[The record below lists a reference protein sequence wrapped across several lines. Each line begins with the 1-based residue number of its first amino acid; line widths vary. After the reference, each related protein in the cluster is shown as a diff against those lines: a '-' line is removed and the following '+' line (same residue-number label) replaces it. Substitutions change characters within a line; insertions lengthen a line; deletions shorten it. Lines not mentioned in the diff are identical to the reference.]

1 MDDDFDDQG
10 SYASENDNSF
20 QNILRDSRISNMT
33 EESIF
38 FERLYQTSQ
47 KRLLNFK
54 EKYQNDF
61 FFMDE
66 EKFKNIF
73 VEEEATYYHSPF
85 SAIFHYCFN
94 PSTNLPNSG
103 KSFFET
109 IFQKRGDKDYSIS
122 YRKDELQDIPK
133 FFDDISYSNNLFDNF
148 DINRLFAFLDEVV
161 SWKET
166 FKFVQ
171 IFNHPLNVILNVNS
185 IQITDTAI
193 IYFISPC
200 DLIIDYYS
208 KGDKVLYATTF
219 TAVTQYRF
227 HCDITFN
234 KGSGGFIFHTSY
246 KILNTTIVQDQSIE
260 EIIVKNSYSHNKK
273 EIQENIWPPLK
284 TLIQEV
290 EDQDSSK
297 NKENKNK
304 IILKVIGA
312 FFFFLSI
319 FVVLSSNSVLEKFFN
334 IIFILFLN
342 YCFIKYD

>member
-1 MDDDFDDQG
+1 MDDDFDDQD
-10 SYASENDNSF
+10 SYASVNDNSF

-73 VEEEATYYHSPF
+73 VDEEATYYHSPF

-148 DINRLFAFLDEVV
+148 DISDLLKKDLLIPKINLENF
-161 SWKET
+161 
-166 FKFVQ
+166 
-171 IFNHPLNVILNVNS
+171 
-185 IQITDTAI
+185 
-193 IYFISPC
+193 IY
-200 DLIIDYYS
+200 
-208 KGDKVLYATTF
+208 K
-219 TAVTQYRF
+219 QYI
-227 HCDITFN
+227 H
-234 KGSGGFIFHTSY
+234 
-246 KILNTTIVQDQSIE
+246 
-260 EIIVKNSYSHNKK
+260 
-273 EIQENIWPPLK
+273 
-284 TLIQEV
+284 
-290 EDQDSSK
+290 
-297 NKENKNK
+297 
-304 IILKVIGA
+304 
-312 FFFFLSI
+312 
-319 FVVLSSNSVLEKFFN
+319 SSNSSSTSTDSCAKA
-334 IIFILFLN
+334 IRT
-342 YCFIKYD
+342 